1 MDVRVVQRLERDVEA
16 LLDQLRRSVE
26 RQAQLSAALVKSR
39 EEVEKLRSE
48 ITRYKTERS
57 DTRRRVDAL
66 LRDFESLE
74 LRLESVEQ
82 P

>member
-16 LLDQLRRSVE
+16 LLDQLRRAAE

-48 ITRYKTERS
+48 IQRYKSERS
-57 DTRRRVDAL
+57 DTRKRVDAL
-66 LRDFESLE
+66 LKDFESLE
-74 LRLESVEQ
+74 LRLEPAEQ
-82 P
+82 S

>member
-1 MDVRVVQRLERDVEA
+1 MDVRVIQGLEKNVEA
-16 LLDQLRRSVE
+16 LLDQLRRAAE

-39 EEVEKLRSE
+39 EEVEKLRAE
-48 ITRYKTERS
+48 IQRYKAERG
-57 DTRRRVDAL
+57 DTRKRVDAL

-74 LRLESVEQ
+74 LKLEPAEQ